1 MLFWWSPPDIWYVT
15 WISYILPQACCI
27 GFPRVADRQY
37 ADHLRIYA
45 IQKMSVNECAI
56 VHTWLKMSI
65 GCWRSI
71 CAVRLVLRLSPRPG
85 QPFCY
90 RRLKETCCKS
100 IYVSRCNTATA
111 FSGTLYCRDHQLSWL
126 GFTSGFKFLATWLS
140 PFPYKFMRGT
150 YLDSFAPIHA
160 ENPNMTHRDLCPPAA
175 EKWRI
180 LWKDVSYSCHI
191 PYLMHFKCDITE
203 QVYKLWFF
211 THWLTL

>member
-1 MLFWWSPPDIWYVT
+1 MISTWYMIRDVDKLHFSTGMLHRFSEGSRSAIRGSSVDLCNTENVCEWMRNCS
-15 WISYILPQACCI
+15 
-27 GFPRVADRQY
+27 
-37 ADHLRIYA
+37 HLIEDEYW
-45 IQKMSVNECAI
+45 
-56 VHTWLKMSI
+56 H
-65 GCWRSI
+65 WRSI

-90 RRLKETCCKS
+90 RRLKETCCKP

-126 GFTSGFKFLATWLS
+126 RFTSGFKFMATWLS

-160 ENPNMTHRDLCPPAA
+160 EKPSMSHRDLCPPAA